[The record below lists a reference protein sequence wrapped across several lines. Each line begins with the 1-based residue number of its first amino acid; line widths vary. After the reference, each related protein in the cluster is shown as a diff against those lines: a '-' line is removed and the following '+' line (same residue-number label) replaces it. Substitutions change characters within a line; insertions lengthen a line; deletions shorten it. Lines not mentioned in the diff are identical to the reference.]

1 MNTTFSP
8 AQLSVADSHKLQTL
22 FDCYSKLDNYE
33 SLESALR
40 DNNWEL
46 AGESTSLDYDEI
58 VIETD
63 PEDVVIMGYAD
74 LGDRL
79 SIYGG

>member
-1 MNTTFSP
+1 MNTTFP
-8 AQLSVADSHKLQTL
+8 PTLLSVADSHKLQTL
-22 FDCYSKLDNYE
+22 FDCYSKSNNYE